1 MRSLR
6 KWCYEMFKNE
16 HAIKF
21 CCMVTPE
28 DLAGNAEYIKM
39 ADFTV
44 HVPGGSNN
52 NNFANVDLI
61 VELALRMKVD
71 VSAKLNANRC
81 ILLFRIFNNFSHI
94 DF

>member
-61 VELALRMKVD
+61 VELALRMKAD
-71 VSAKLNANRC
+71 VSAKLNGEP
-81 ILLFRIFNNFSHI
+81 LYSSGSNFQ
-94 DF
+94 